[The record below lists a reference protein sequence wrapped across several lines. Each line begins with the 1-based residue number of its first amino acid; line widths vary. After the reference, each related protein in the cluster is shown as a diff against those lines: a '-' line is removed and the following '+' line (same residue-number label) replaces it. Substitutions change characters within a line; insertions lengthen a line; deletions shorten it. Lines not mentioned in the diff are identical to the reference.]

1 VVKAW
6 HRHARQTDHFYVVRG
21 TMKVGM
27 HDDREASPTRGEY
40 QTVILGE
47 RGTDAQLVI
56 PAGLW
61 HGMMALGT
69 FSVMLNIP
77 NQLYDYDD
85 PDEERRPWDAFDDVW
100 TVVNR

>member
-1 VVKAW
+1 
-6 HRHARQTDHFYVVRG
+6 
-21 TMKVGM
+21 
-27 HDDREASPTRGEY
+27 
-40 QTVILGE
+40 
-47 RGTDAQLVI
+47 
-56 PAGLW
+56 
-61 HGMMALGT
+61 MMALGT